1 MFRNSK
7 FGIPEAR
14 FFEFIT
20 FRVSEFRDF
29 RISTI
34 PEFSIYETQNLEA
47 LENYE
52 ISEFQRRQPPEDI
65 VVELTHA
72 ESDTATP
79 QRSAATGCSCGL
91 NQ

>member
-1 MFRNSK
+1 MFRNSE

-14 FFEFIT
+14 FFEIIT
-20 FRVSEFRDF
+20 FRMSEFRNF

-34 PEFSIYETQNLEA
+34 PEFSIYEAQNLEA

-65 VVELTHA
+65 VVELPHA

-79 QRSAATGCSCGL
+79 QRSAATGCRCSL
-91 NQ
+91 KQ